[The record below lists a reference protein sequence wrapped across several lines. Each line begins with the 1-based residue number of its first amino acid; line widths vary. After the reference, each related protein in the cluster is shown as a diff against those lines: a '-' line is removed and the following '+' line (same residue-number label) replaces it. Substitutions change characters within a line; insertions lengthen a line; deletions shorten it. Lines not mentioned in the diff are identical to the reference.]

1 MGSLDVDSRFINIL
15 LDETINIS
23 TELIYD
29 QNDST
34 EDLNKFEFQELL
46 SLATKE
52 LYLIFNEILHKKNRC
67 CSYEL
72 TIRTHSCL
80 CFYEKK
86 WLD

>member
-34 EDLNKFEFQELL
+34 EDLNKFEFQE
-46 SLATKE
+46 
-52 LYLIFNEILHKKNRC
+52 
-67 CSYEL
+67 
-72 TIRTHSCL
+72 
-80 CFYEKK
+80 
-86 WLD
+86 